1 MASFDYHQFDSKK
14 TKNKIKTDNK
24 ISEKIKTK
32 ILKFQFSWLGML
44 FDKIYK
50 N

>member
-14 TKNKIKTDNK
+14 TTKKNKKTTK
-24 ISEKIKTK
+24 FQKKIKIK
-32 ILKFQFSWLGML
+32 CLKFQFSWLGML
-44 FDKIYK
+44 FDNIYK